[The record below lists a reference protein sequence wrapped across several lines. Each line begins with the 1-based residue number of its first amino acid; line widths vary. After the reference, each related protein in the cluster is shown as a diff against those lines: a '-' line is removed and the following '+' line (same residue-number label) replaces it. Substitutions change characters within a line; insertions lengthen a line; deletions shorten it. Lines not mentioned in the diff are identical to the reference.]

1 MLLERQSLVQPQKT
15 THDRAYR
22 LRLRALAESLKTGI
36 PWWIG
41 LVILTA
47 LVLLPDAMA
56 GPLSTF
62 WMRFPGLDK
71 LTHFL
76 AFIVVF
82 MLVHAVLR
90 RCEWPVT
97 EQRRLSAALA
107 GSLVISLVDEAQQA
121 VFGHGRTAEYG
132 DLVADAAGA
141 LVGMTL
147 LSATRLGLHRTM
159 AIMGLLTVPV
169 VVVTVHTYHDL
180 MHFNRGMVY
189 ERAQD
194 YERART
200 EYLMALEGG
209 FQSAHL
215 YNTIAWLDIE
225 FLNADSSEAEQYAA
239 RALALDP
246 DNPDILDTYGWIL
259 VREGRAQEGLA
270 FLERANTLNPKMYCI
285 DLHLGLAYRET
296 GDRQRAAEY
305 LHRQIERNPADRF
318 GQSARK
324 LLVEMETQSK

>member
-1 MLLERQSLVQPQKT
+1 LFLERQSLVQPQTT
-15 THDRAYR
+15 THVRANR
-22 LRLRALAESLKTGI
+22 LRLRALGHFLTGI

-41 LVILTA
+41 LA
-47 LVLLPDAMA
+47 LLAALLLLPDAMA

-71 LTHFL
+71 PTHFL

-82 MLVHAVLR
+82 LIVHAVLH
-90 RCEWPVT
+90 RCEWPAT

-107 GSLVISLVDEAQQA
+107 GSLIISLVDEAQQA

-141 LVGMTL
+141 LAGMTL
-147 LSATRLGLHRTM
+147 LSATRLGLHR
-159 AIMGLLTVPV
+159 AIAIIGLLTVPV
-169 VVVTVHTYHDL
+169 VAVTVQTYDKL
-180 MHFNRGMVY
+180 VHFNRGMVY
-189 ERAQD
+189 ERAQN
-194 YERART
+194 YEQARA
-200 EYLMALEGG
+200 EYLLALKSG

-225 FLNADSSEAEQYAA
+225 FLEANPVEAEYYAA
-239 RALALDP
+239 QALTVDP

-259 VREGRAQEGLA
+259 VLKGQAREGLV
-270 FLERANTLNPKMYCI
+270 FLERAKKLNPKIYCI

-305 LHRQIERNPADRF
+305 LHRQVERNPADRF

>member
-1 MLLERQSLVQPQKT
+1 MRHHSLVESQKVT
-15 THDRAYR
+15 RAHGHC

-36 PWWIG
+36 PWWVG
-41 LVILTA
+41 LVLLAA

-56 GPLSTF
+56 GPLSTL

-71 LTHFL
+71 PTHFL

-82 MLVHAVLR
+82 LIVHAVMR

-107 GSLVISLVDEAQQA
+107 GSLIISLVDEAQQA

-147 LSATRLGLHRTM
+147 LSATRLGLHRTI

-169 VVVTVHTYHDL
+169 AAVTVLTYDERI
-180 MHFNRGMVY
+180 HFNRGMVY
-189 ERAQD
+189 EREHN
-194 YERART
+194 YEQARA
-200 EYLMALEGG
+200 EYLLALKGG

-225 FLNADSSEAEQYAA
+225 FLEADPVEAEHYAVQ
-239 RALALDP
+239 ALTLDP

-259 VREGRAQEGLA
+259 VRKGQTREGLA
-270 FLERANTLNPKMYCI
+270 FLERAKALNPKIYCI
-285 DLHLGLAYRET
+285 DLHLGMAYLEL
-296 GDRQRAAEY
+296 GDRQRAAEH
-305 LHRQIERNPADRF
+305 LNRQIERNPADRF